1 MAKYDIQDFDYGSM
15 VDQISGIT
23 GSRKKPNFLKRY
35 APQIIETLVGV
46 TDNYKTY
53 NLKTKMEDAN
63 FENTLEVARLKA
75 EAAKQLK
82 RHNDTKPQYNKL
94 IENGFSFEKEQVGQ
108 AFSEGNR
115 AAARK
120 VFGDQAWSSLTS
132 QFSKALPRQTLTSY
146 DDYQTYKAQFGV
158 SKEDDARIENYYNS
172 FVENKANYVY
182 SGQAFDYDQFSTN
195 LASLEEMDIDVNVAD
210 AGLLSKLSGAL
221 ERSIDYRQEQ
231 IDLFK
236 STYLKPEAA
245 KMSKALQV
253 WENSTTPE
261 EYAKGIKN
269 FDIGYMAALKE
280 NQAEIYIG
288 LSDTQKTKIST
299 DMEKVWGREEGA
311 SVLDIQQT
319 FNALAHGVANPTEGR
334 SQLTVL
340 QSKQLLA
347 IENNKTLTSEEKQ
360 EQVSL
365 INEKFKSLKEEYG
378 PNLST
383 AAQADILIR
392 LNNRRTNL
400 EKDMTPLIEA
410 QKEGTINLEDI
421 KKLDMLDLELTST
434 ELQID
439 NLGLPANSITTQ
451 LSSIVLQNQV
461 NSQNTSLAFAI
472 LAKHTGTDINVPRN
486 ELKISTP
493 FTAAILQSPE
503 MRNQPPGVMSVLQGI
518 AATPVNPQLPSRI
531 ETPGKAA
538 VVKLTDRII
547 GTLNLSLQSDG
558 NEVIEN
564 GKKLPTIRGY
574 VFPDGIDDDTLKELR
589 DVLNLNPDTSK
600 GQQRLQALGQT
611 LSDFEITTSEIIR
624 VNNENVRRGL
634 PGYFHGNSSPS
645 DDFLNK
651 AMTKIFIENQIMKGD
666 DDNYIGRPVV
676 TEQVAQALWEEMKEV
691 GLNSSE
697 TGSINPNTLT
707 LQQVAALADQANAE
721 GKNETAMILIE
732 EVSQSYADPEA
743 VKKEL
748 EELSMTVTPERLEA
762 ARKNKKR
769 RAQPSDIKRYNELES
784 LLTSTQSEIQTKL
797 ERYAYV
803 AAEVERLSKLKPDVT
818 NILLIENYKEE
829 LQEIAP
835 NFYKAN
841 RGS

>member
-1 MAKYDIQDFDYGSM
+1 MAKYDIANFDYESM

-53 NLKTKMEDAN
+53 NLKNKMDDAN
-63 FENTLEVARLKA
+63 FENTLEVAKLKA

-146 DDYQTYKAQFGV
+146 NDYQTYKAQFGV

-261 EYAKGIKN
+261 EYAKGIEN
-269 FDIGYMAALKE
+269 FDIGYMSALKE
-280 NQAEIYIG
+280 NQAEIYLA

-299 DMEKVWGREEGA
+299 AMEKVWGREEGA

-334 SQLTVL
+334 SQLTVI

-347 IENNKTLTSEEKQ
+347 IENSKTLTSEEKQ

-365 INEKFKSLKEEYG
+365 TNEKFKSLKEEYG

-383 AAQADILIR
+383 ANQADILIR
-392 LNNRRTNL
+392 LNNIRTNL
-400 EKDMTPLIEA
+400 EEDMTSLIKDQE
-410 QKEGTINLEDI
+410 EGTINIEGI
-421 KKLDMLDLELTST
+421 KKLNMLNLQLKST

-439 NLGLPANSITTQ
+439 NLGLPASTITTQ
-451 LSSIVLQNQV
+451 LNNIVLQTQV
-461 NSQNTSLAFAI
+461 NSQETSLALAI
-472 LAKHTGTDINVPRN
+472 LGQHTAVDTNSPRN
-486 ELKISTP
+486 GVDISKP
-493 FTAAILQSPE
+493 FTLNILESSE
-503 MRNQPPGVMSVLQGI
+503 MRKQPPGVLSVLQGV
-518 AATPVNPQLPSRI
+518 AAAPVNEQLPSRI
-531 ETPGKAA
+531 ETAGKAA

-547 GTLNLSLQSDG
+547 GTLNLALQSDG

-574 VFPDGIDDDTLKELR
+574 VFPDSIDDDTLEELR
-589 DVLNLNPDTSK
+589 DALNLNPDTTK

-697 TGSINPNTLT
+697 TGSLNPNALT
-707 LQQVAALADQANAE
+707 LKEVAARVDQAKAE
-721 GKNETAMILIE
+721 GKDETAMTLIE
-732 EVSQSYADPEA
+732 EVSQFYSDPEA
-743 VKKEL
+743 IKKEIQK
-748 EELSMTVTPERLEA
+748 LSMTITPKQLETGRRMRVTP
-762 ARKNKKR
+762 
-769 RAQPSDIKRYNELES
+769 PDVKRYSELES
-784 LLTSTQSEIQTKL
+784 LLTSREGKIQTKL

-803 AAEVERLSKLKPDVT
+803 TSEIERLSKLKLEPTVK
-818 NILLIENYKEE
+818 LLIENYKEE